1 MRNAELTAIADR
13 GLRHSPFGLQ
23 AARLRFAPAFYS
35 ALRTPHS
42 AFGRPT
48 FDVRRR
54 TWRSRRPAASILEVL
69 FAILV
74 TSVGLLG
81 AVAILPVASSQAKK
95 GRTQDALVAA
105 GRAAVS
111 SFDTR
116 GMRIPGRRSQNSY
129 LATAP
134 PPLVVQPAYAAL
146 AYDNWIA
153 FEAEL
158 NQFPNINYA
167 PNAQGIP
174 GVPRNRGLARYP
186 WSEFLVYQETGGQRG
201 RNWFNGID
209 SFCID
214 PRLIAANYSIPEE
227 VTNNTV
233 TLVPSN
239 WTAARFPAISDS
251 TFPCMWRIGLSDQTR
266 GLTPFPE
273 RPMRGVMADAIF
285 MFGDDLVFLR
295 DNDRS
300 KPATLPF
307 DRLTSGTDFG
317 KRQSEG
323 HFSWMATLVP
333 ELNGTALGFND
344 LYTLSLVMFYD
355 RPTSLNVADP
365 QYLLNERFAGV
376 AEINGDATGFGV
388 GFGGGEFLLT
398 ASDVTTSAG
407 VITGETRLKLRP
419 NDWICLAAKAPHT
432 IMHGGNF
439 IQVPTFK
446 WYRVSDCEPEA
457 TDLGGGNWARYV
469 TLIGQDWPY
478 PATAVVGGNTQPFTF
493 AYIVEGVVGVYEKSV
508 RLEYGEDL

>member
-1 MRNAELTAIADR
+1 LKFAIC
-13 GLRHSPFGLQ
+13 
-23 AARLRFAPAFYS
+23 
-35 ALRTPHS
+35 
-42 AFGRPT
+42 
-48 FDVRRR
+48 
-54 TWRSRRPAASILEVL
+54 RRPRGATILEVL

-95 GRTQDALVAA
+95 GRMSDALTAA
-105 GRAAVS
+105 GRAAIS

-158 NQFPNINYA
+158 NQFPGLPPFNYA
-167 PNAQGIP
+167 LNAQGIP

-186 WSEFLVYQETGGQRG
+186 WSEFLVYQDTGGQRG

-227 VTNNTV
+227 VTNNVV
-233 TLVPSN
+233 TLVSTN
-239 WTAARFPAISDS
+239 WFAARFPAYGGSGTGNPPPNPDI
-251 TFPCMWRIGLSDQTR
+251 PCMWRIGLSDQTR
-266 GLTPFPE
+266 PLTPFPE
-273 RPMRGVMADAIF
+273 RPMRSVMADAIF

-307 DRLTSGTDFG
+307 DRLTSDTGFG

-365 QYLLNERFAGV
+365 QYGLNERIVGV
-376 AEINGDATGFGV
+376 AEINGSATDFGA
-388 GFGGGEFLLT
+388 GFGGGEFGLT
-398 ASDVTTSAG
+398 ARDVTDANGKILVS
-407 VITGETRLKLRP
+407 GETLLKLRP
-419 NDWICLAAKAPHT
+419 NDWVCLAAKAPHT

-457 TDLGGGNWARYV
+457 TDLGSGNWGLYV
-469 TLIGQDWPY
+469 TLVGQDWPY
-478 PATAVVGGNTQPFTF
+478 PAKYSNGDQFTF
-493 AYIVEGVVGVYEKSV
+493 AYIVEGVVAVYEKSV

>member
-1 MRNAELTAIADR
+1 LNLRR
-13 GLRHSPFGLQ
+13 GCRG
-23 AARLRFAPAFYS
+23 
-35 ALRTPHS
+35 
-42 AFGRPT
+42 
-48 FDVRRR
+48 
-54 TWRSRRPAASILEVL
+54 ASILEVL

-95 GRTQDALVAA
+95 GRMSDALTAA

-116 GMRIPGRRSQNSY
+116 GMRIPGRRSQNPY
-129 LATAP
+129 LPVAP
-134 PPLVVQPAYAAL
+134 VVVTPAYAAL

-158 NQFPNINYA
+158 NQFPPFNYA
-167 PNAQGIP
+167 LGLPPQTP
-174 GVPRNRGLARYP
+174 GAPRNRGLARYP
-186 WSEFLVYQETGGQRG
+186 WTEFLVYQETGGARG

-227 VTNNTV
+227 VTNATV
-233 TLVPSN
+233 TLVSSN
-239 WTAARFPAISDS
+239 WFAARFPAYGGSGTGNPPPNPDI
-251 TFPCMWRIGLSDQTR
+251 PCMWRIGLSDQTR

-273 RPMRGVMADAIF
+273 RPMRSVMADAIF

-307 DRLTSGTDFG
+307 DPLTSGTGFG
-317 KRQSEG
+317 KRQSDG

-333 ELNGTALGFND
+333 EWNGTALGFND

-355 RPTSLNVADP
+355 RPMIPNSPPASMGVNDP
-365 QYLLNERFAGV
+365 QFGLAERIVF
-376 AEINGDATGFGV
+376 IDFTQSGDGT
-388 GFGGGEFLLT
+388 GGGEFLLWT
-398 ASDVTTSAG
+398 TDVGTVS
-407 VITGETRLKLRP
+407 GETILNLHP
-419 NDWICLAAKAPHT
+419 NDWICLAGKLQHT
-432 IMHGGNF
+432 VVLPGPTPML
-439 IQVPTFK
+439 VPTFK

-457 TDLGGGNWARYV
+457 TLNTATNPPRWERFV
-469 TLIGQDWPY
+469 TLIGQDWP
-478 PATAVVGGNTQPFTF
+478 AANLTNQCAI
-493 AYIVEGVVGVYEKSV
+493 IVEGVVGVYEKSV